1 MCRIKNN
8 YLIFIISYLHIS
20 FIPEEYYNQLVKRYP
35 KTLQLI
41 LLKNSI
47 ISDRRK
53 LIEYKQVTFDLKFN
67 VIDLD
72 HDD

>member
-20 FIPEEYYNQLVKRYP
+20 FIPKEYYNQLVKRYP